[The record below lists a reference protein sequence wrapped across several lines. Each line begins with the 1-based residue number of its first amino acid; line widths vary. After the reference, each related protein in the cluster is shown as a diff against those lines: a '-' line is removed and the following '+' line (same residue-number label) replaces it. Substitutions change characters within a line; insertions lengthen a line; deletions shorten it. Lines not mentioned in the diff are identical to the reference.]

1 MKKSLPVFNIKSS
14 PEIFEEAVP
23 ILIDMKLV
31 GKSNKRTR
39 RPTEDE
45 IERLKEGLLK
55 RQEFRTKGKMRIP
68 YIDILD
74 FSILTCM
81 RIERSENYAGMT

>member
-1 MKKSLPVFNIKSS
+1 
-14 PEIFEEAVP
+14 
-23 ILIDMKLV
+23 MKLV
-31 GKSNKRTR
+31 GKSTKRTR

-55 RQEFRTKGKMRIP
+55 RQEFHANGKMCIP

-74 FSILTCM
+74 FSIFTCM
-81 RIERSENYAGMT
+81 RIGEACKLR